1 MVVNFLNQLSE
12 SFWSSDVWL
21 PPGVTWKDLEPNDQN
36 PIAYPRFS
44 DIWYPVLFSF
54 ALTFLRLLFEKY
66 VFFPLGI
73 ANGLRPVRPWKGQA
87 PDNPVLEKAF
97 LVARK
102 GRLNYKQIQGLA
114 KQLDWTERQVE
125 RWIRM
130 RRMMD
135 RPSTLVKFME
145 CGWRFS
151 YYGFAFGY
159 GVWTLWD
166 KDWFW
171 DINHCWYT
179 FPHQGVTNDIWWY
192 YMMELSFY
200 WSLLFSMFEDIK
212 RKDFLEMLI
221 HHFVTIILLV
231 LSWTCNLI
239 RAGTLVLVIHDCAD
253 IFLEMAKMMKYI
265 KWQRTCD
272 ALFAIFTVTWIGT
285 RLVIYPYWF
294 LYSTCIGAK
303 EIVPMFPAYYIF
315 NSLLLLL
322 LVLHIIWTY
331 FILKVLY
338 RAILSGQMEKDS
350 RSSSSEDFSED
361 NSKSGNSSATPTTP
375 SKRLPAKSGSH
386 SREHKNS
393 K

>member
-1 MVVNFLNQLSE
+1 
-12 SFWSSDVWL
+12 
-21 PPGVTWKDLEPNDQN
+21 
-36 PIAYPRFS
+36 
-44 DIWYPVLFSF
+44 
-54 ALTFLRLLFEKY
+54 
-66 VFFPLGI
+66 
-73 ANGLRPVRPWKGQA
+73 
-87 PDNPVLEKAF
+87 
-97 LVARK
+97 
-102 GRLNYKQIQGLA
+102 
-114 KQLDWTERQVE
+114 
-125 RWIRM
+125 
-130 RRMMD
+130 
-135 RPSTLVKFME
+135 
-145 CGWRFS
+145 
-151 YYGFAFGY
+151 
-159 GVWTLWD
+159 
-166 KDWFW
+166 
-171 DINHCWYT
+171 
-179 FPHQGVTNDIWWY
+179 
-192 YMMELSFY
+192 MMELSFY

-272 ALFAIFTVTWIGT
+272 VLFAIFTVTWIGT

-294 LYSTCIGAK
+294 LYRYAHLSMVNFSCLRSVTTFLNNFIFLNSLFVYSTCIGAK

-338 RAILSGQMEKDS
+338 RAILSGQVLYSVYCIIRSLILWSFSWKTTSIYNFFFNIQMEKDS